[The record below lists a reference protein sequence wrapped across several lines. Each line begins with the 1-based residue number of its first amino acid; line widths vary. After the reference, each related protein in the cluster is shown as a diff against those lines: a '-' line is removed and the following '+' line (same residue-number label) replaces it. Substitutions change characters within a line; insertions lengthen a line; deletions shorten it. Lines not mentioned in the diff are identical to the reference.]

1 MLRYTFDEKAI
12 ELSETANGQDIEF
25 RIHILEDASMDQR
38 VKDIQ
43 HDFEHNHVITDVL
56 FYAFKNQEYQFIV
69 RKDYYEAFIL
79 SLMKHR
85 LLTSVTWV

>member
-1 MLRYTFDEKAI
+1 MLTYTFDENAI
-12 ELSETANGQDIEF
+12 EITETANGPDVEF
-25 RIHILEDASMDQR
+25 HIHVLGDAAMDQR

-43 HDFEHNHVITDVL
+43 HDFEHNTVLTDVL
-56 FYAFKNQEYQFIV
+56 FYAFHNHHYQFIV
-69 RKDYYEAFIL
+69 RQDYYEAFIL